1 MSELKISGCLKL
13 IKIKDLWLLFAY
25 QVIITDHYNTRA
37 VLIIK
42 DLRSLQERRAKWL

>member
-25 QVIITDHYNTRA
+25 QVIITDHYKKEEPNGSE
-37 VLIIK
+37 L
-42 DLRSLQERRAKWL
+42 S